1 MIEIVEV
8 KTKSDIKE
16 FIEFPLR
23 LYKDCEY
30 FVPPLYGDERK
41 LILAGGQPKVAKSVF
56 FLAKRDG
63 ATVGRIQGIL
73 QYQANEKNG
82 NKRVRFTRFDSIN
95 DVGVSRAL
103 FSAVEKWGRELG
115 MTELCG
121 PLGYSDMDRE
131 GLLVEG
137 FDENSTFEEQYNYDY
152 YPALCED
159 YGLVKEIDWLEF
171 SIIGVRTSAELL
183 HKVAERTLE
192 LNKLHV
198 VDQSRMSKNEY
209 INMYKDQF
217 FEVLDECYSHLYG
230 TVDISEE
237 TKKELISQF
246 MLIINKQYFIVIADE
261 SGRMVAFGLCFPSIA
276 DAVKKSGGRLTPGA
290 LLRIFRAVS
299 KPEVIDLALVAIR
312 PQYRN
317 SGLNAIVLS
326 KMADYFEKGM
336 IKSFETNLNLETNTA
351 VISQWRHFE
360 ARQHKRRRSYVKTIS

>member
-1 MIEIVEV
+1 VIEIVEV

-137 FDENSTFEEQYNYDY
+137 FGENSTFEEQYNYDY

-171 SIIGVRTSAELL
+171 SITGVRTSAELL
-183 HKVAERTLE
+183 RKVAERTLE

-360 ARQHKRRRSYVKTIS
+360 ARQHKRRRSYDKTIS

>member
-1 MIEIVEV
+1 VIEIVEV

-137 FDENSTFEEQYNYDY
+137 FGENSTFEEQYNYDY

-171 SIIGVRTSAELL
+171 SITGVRTSAELL
-183 HKVAERTLE
+183 RKVAERTLE